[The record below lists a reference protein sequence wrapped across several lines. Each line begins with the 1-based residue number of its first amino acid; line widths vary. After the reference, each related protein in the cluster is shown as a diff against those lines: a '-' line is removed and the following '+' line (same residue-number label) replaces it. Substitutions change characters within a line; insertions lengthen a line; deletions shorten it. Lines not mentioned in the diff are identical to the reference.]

1 MVFLFTMRS
10 ATNKF
15 TKFKSTIMRLVTT
28 AVLFIASL
36 VSFSQDV
43 IYREHVY
50 LNQTENTEGV
60 FSMFKVRVEMTPN
73 LDVDA
78 LFSSG
83 RDIHFMDLKEGSGKS
98 FFDITEYGVYGFSF
112 LPDGQEYNNPIIT
125 YVVLDEEYLIRMRE
139 RGLAKQIDGVLSS
152 RGAPLELNLEET
164 TYYTSSEI

>member
-1 MVFLFTMRS
+1 MRS

-28 AVLFIASL
+28 TLLFLATL

-60 FSMFKVRVEMTPN
+60 FSMFKVRVEMTPDM
-73 LDVDA
+73 DVDA
-78 LFSSG
+78 LFNSG
-83 RDIHFMDLKEGSGKS
+83 RSMHFMDLKEGDGRA

-112 LPDGQEYNNPIIT
+112 LADGEEYSNPTIT
-125 YVVLDEEYLIRMRE
+125 YVVLNEEYLNRMTE
-139 RGLAKQIDGVLSS
+139 LGYATQIDGVLSS

-164 TYYTSSEI
+164 TYYTSDEM